1 MFGRKERLKKLAES
15 SCKPKEKPQFM
26 VDGETVHKSEH
37 GNEVVDAML
46 VMTNHRMLVVK
57 KPIIGKKIDSF
68 TYAQVDSVAVKGKD
82 TVSLCTPGE
91 VFTVSGI
98 KQEKELKEFVD
109 EFSLKKKQKRA
120 NVDVGVTISR
130 EDIKP

>member
-26 VDGETVHKSEH
+26 VDGEIVHTSEH
-37 GNEVVDAML
+37 GNEVVDGML

-68 TYAQVDSVAVKGKD
+68 TYAQVDCVAVEGKEP
-82 TVSLCTPGE
+82 VSPGE
-91 VFTVSGI
+91 DTPLRILGSCRTV
-98 KQEKELKEFVD
+98 
-109 EFSLKKKQKRA
+109 A
-120 NVDVGVTISR
+120 NASR
-130 EDIKP
+130 VLERKSCTTATMPIARPGSTCCR